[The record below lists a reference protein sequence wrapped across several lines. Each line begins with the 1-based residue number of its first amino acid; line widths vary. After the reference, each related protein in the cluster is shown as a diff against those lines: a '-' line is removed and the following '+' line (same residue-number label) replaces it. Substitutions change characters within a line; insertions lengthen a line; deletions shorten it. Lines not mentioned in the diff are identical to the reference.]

1 MIDLS
6 GASMPSDEGYFYS
19 YEAGYVIA
27 DNRGDG
33 NTLDHRIRVYDENLN
48 LILEVEGYGDTFT
61 DEVTGEHYLSY
72 ISDGV
77 TTVFSLDRCEEMF
90 TLDGDCGYYVT
101 WAYDGAFVLTDRDNY
116 NIYDPDGE
124 VVFSCSINR

>member
-1 MIDLS
+1 M
-6 GASMPSDEGYFYS
+6 GVV
-19 YEAGYVIA
+19 YEVRHI
-27 DNRGDG
+27 
-33 NTLDHRIRVYDENLN
+33 TLD
-48 LILEVEGYGDTFT
+48 TSFAMK
-61 DEVTGEHYLSY
+61 
-72 ISDGV
+72 
-77 TTVFSLDRCEEMF
+77 MF